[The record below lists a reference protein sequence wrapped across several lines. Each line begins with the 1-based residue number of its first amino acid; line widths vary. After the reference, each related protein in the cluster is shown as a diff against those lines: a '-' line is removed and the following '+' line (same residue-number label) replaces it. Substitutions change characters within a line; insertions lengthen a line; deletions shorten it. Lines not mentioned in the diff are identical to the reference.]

1 MAIPQSNLS
10 YLDIVDL
17 CDNVHLRRD
26 SSGLYDT
33 AYNSEPLVPL
43 YLSESPES
51 AVIGLLRPAIVQQL
65 VEENVRSN
73 NLQKQELW
81 KIRVQPA
88 DFITLRNGTLGPS
101 VSLCS
106 WLDSPSKRTDVMKEL
121 CELWRDTGLFADVCG
136 PTKWRAE
143 MYPIYADP
151 HGVHDH
157 PSTSG
162 RETGLNFAFE
172 MERSA
177 CALFGVVTYG
187 IHMSVYEETVQESG
201 ENKLRVWIP
210 TRALTKPT
218 FPGYLD
224 NTVAGGIPSGMSMFE
239 SLVKEC
245 MEEASLE
252 EYLVRKY
259 SRAVGV
265 ISYFYRSS
273 KGWLQPEI
281 EYVYEIKIPRNVD
294 SDLFTPRPSDG
305 EVESFD
311 LASQER
317 LVEQLRAGLFKP
329 NCGLVILDLL
339 IRRGYITPDNEPDF
353 VKIAN
358 RLHGNF
364 SYQIW

>member
-1 MAIPQSNLS
+1 MATPQSNLS
-10 YLDIVDL
+10 YLDIVGL

-51 AVIGLLRPAIVQQL
+51 PVIGLLRPVIVQQL
-65 VEENVRSN
+65 IEENARSISLQRQEMWKVR
-73 NLQKQELW
+73 
-81 KIRVQPA
+81 VDPA
-88 DFITLRNGTLGPS
+88 DFITLRNGALGPTIS
-101 VSLCS
+101 MCD
-106 WLDSPSKRTDVMKEL
+106 WLDTPSKRTAAMNEL
-121 CELWRDTGLFADVCG
+121 CERWRDTGLFSDVCG

-151 HGVHDH
+151 FGVHDH

-162 RETGLNFAFE
+162 QETGLNYAFE

-187 IHMSVYEETVQESG
+187 VHMSIYEETRQDNG

-252 EYLVRKY
+252 EHLVRKY
-259 SRAVGV
+259 IRAVG
-265 ISYFYRSS
+265 ITLPMPDKSIFHR
-273 KGWLQPEI
+273 
-281 EYVYEIKIPRNVD
+281 YVYDIKIPKDVD
-294 SDLFTPRPSDG
+294 PELFTPRPSDG

-311 LASQER
+311 I
-317 LVEQLRAGLFKP
+317 P
-329 NCGLVILDLL
+329 TVILDLM

-353 VKIAN
+353 MKIVN

-364 SYQIW
+364 SYQLW